1 MDPSVIL
8 QQFCNKGDDESKSQ
22 LSTLLESNWREM
34 ERLVR
39 AAVRDTT
46 TEDSKSLSQ
55 TLHQLT
61 VQNKVLKHENSSLR
75 EALAAKKKRKTCYFL
90 VAA

>member
-1 MDPSVIL
+1 
-8 QQFCNKGDDESKSQ
+8 
-22 LSTLLESNWREM
+22 M
-34 ERLVR
+34 EHHVR

-61 VQNKVLKHENSSLR
+61 FQNKVLKYKNSGLR
-75 EALAAKKKRKTCYFL
+75 EALAAKKKHNTANKALNCSVRRATMVVLLSGRC
-90 VAA
+90 VR